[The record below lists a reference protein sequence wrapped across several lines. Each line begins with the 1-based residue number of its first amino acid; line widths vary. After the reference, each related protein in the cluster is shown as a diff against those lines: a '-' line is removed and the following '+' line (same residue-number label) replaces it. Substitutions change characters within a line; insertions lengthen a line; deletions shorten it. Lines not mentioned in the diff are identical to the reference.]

1 MIRVLIVD
9 DHIVVRKGLQALLA
23 SEKYGVEV
31 IGEAGDGNQ
40 AVELAS
46 KLQPEVILMDLH
58 MPHKSGLDAIR
69 EIKQEGLSARILV
82 LSSFGE
88 DERVAAAMRAGASGY
103 LLKDSSPDELVS
115 AIKAVALG
123 HIALPEEL
131 SQSLFSTQIPA
142 DVSINEDHSA
152 DLTGREVDI
161 LRCLAQGDSNK
172 EIAIKLSII
181 SLTTV
186 RTHVSNILRKLGL
199 KNRTQAAIYAR
210 EQELDK

>member
-23 SEKYGVEV
+23 SEKYGIEV

-103 LLKDSSPDELVS
+103 LLKDSSPDELMS

-131 SQSLFSTQIPA
+131 SQSLFSTQIPVDA
-142 DVSINEDHSA
+142 SIIEDHSA
-152 DLTGREVDI
+152 DLTGREMDV

-172 EIAIKLSII
+172 EIARKLSI

-186 RTHVSNILRKLGL
+186 RTHVSSILRKLGL
-199 KNRTQAAIYAR
+199 NNRTQAAIYAR
-210 EQELDK
+210 EQDLDK